1 MAATKSRPGG
11 SGATVKARDT
21 GDALASAA
29 RNAPAPALAAA
40 AAAAGLAGG
49 LALGSRAARHG
60 VLGRPRRKVLGLAVG
75 RRSATRALAHSA
87 RRAVV
92 AARKASDTADDIRAI
107 RMQLENLNR
116 RSPIEIVL
124 DGLTHRRGAHRV
136 ET

>member
-1 MAATKSRPGG
+1 MAATKARPGG
-11 SGATVKARDT
+11 SGATVKARDA

-29 RNAPAPALAAA
+29 RNAPALAAA

-60 VLGRPRRKVLGLAVG
+60 MLRPPRRKVLGLAVG
-75 RRSATRALAHSA
+75 RRSATRALAHGA

-124 DGLTHRRGAHRV
+124 DGLTHRRGAHKV

>member
-11 SGATVKARDT
+11 NGATVKARDA

-40 AAAAGLAGG
+40 AGLAGG

-60 VLGRPRRKVLGLAVG
+60 MLRRPRRKVLGLAVG

-124 DGLTHRRGAHRV
+124 DGLTHRRGAHKV